1 MNDKSLAV
9 IIVAGG
15 TGSRMG
21 TDVPKQ
27 FLEISNKE
35 IIEYTI
41 ETIADSNVAD
51 KIYIVCHKDYNE
63 HVKAIVER
71 ASLPIPFEIV
81 TGGEDRQKSV
91 YNGLVKAQEYEYVMI
106 HDAVRCCITVEEIR
120 NLYDEL
126 IKCGSCALGVKVKD
140 TIKVVDSEDVII
152 QTPDRARLVQIQTP
166 QAFETKLILK
176 AHENAVNLGITATDD
191 CALVEGMGNIV
202 KVVYGSYDNIK
213 ITTSED
219 MLIAKEILKR
229 Q

>member
-41 ETIADSNVAD
+41 ETFADSNVAD

-71 ASLPIPFEIV
+71 ASLPIPFE
-81 TGGEDRQKSV
+81 TRYS
-91 YNGLVKAQEYEYVMI
+91 
-106 HDAVRCCITVEEIR
+106 
-120 NLYDEL
+120 
-126 IKCGSCALGVKVKD
+126 
-140 TIKVVDSEDVII
+140 
-152 QTPDRARLVQIQTP
+152 QTPLT
-166 QAFETKLILK
+166 
-176 AHENAVNLGITATDD
+176 
-191 CALVEGMGNIV
+191 GN
-202 KVVYGSYDNIK
+202 G
-213 ITTSED
+213 
-219 MLIAKEILKR
+219 
-229 Q
+229 